1 MNEITDDNFVSI
13 DRKKDLNLNKITEIN
28 PEIIFFPH
36 WSYIIP
42 KEIYNSFN
50 CIIFHMTDL
59 PFGRGG
65 SPLQNLIVRGHKSTM
80 ISAIRCVKEVDGGP
94 IYIKKPLSLYGSAQ
108 EIFIRA
114 NKVIE
119 KMIIEIIKKKIEPK
133 PQLGD
138 VITFL
143 RRKPEDGNLI
153 NTESLN
159 DIYNYIRMLDAE
171 GYPPAFINFKNYK
184 LQFTEAIK
192 KNGSIEAKVRLVE
205 EIKNE

>member
-1 MNEITDDNFVSI
+1 
-13 DRKKDLNLNKITEIN
+13 
-28 PEIIFFPH
+28 
-36 WSYIIP
+36 
-42 KEIYNSFN
+42 
-50 CIIFHMTDL
+50 
-59 PFGRGG
+59 
-65 SPLQNLIVRGHKSTM
+65 
-80 ISAIRCVKEVDGGP
+80 
-94 IYIKKPLSLYGSAQ
+94 
-108 EIFIRA
+108 
-114 NKVIE
+114 
-119 KMIIEIIKKKIEPK
+119 MIIEIIKKKIEPK